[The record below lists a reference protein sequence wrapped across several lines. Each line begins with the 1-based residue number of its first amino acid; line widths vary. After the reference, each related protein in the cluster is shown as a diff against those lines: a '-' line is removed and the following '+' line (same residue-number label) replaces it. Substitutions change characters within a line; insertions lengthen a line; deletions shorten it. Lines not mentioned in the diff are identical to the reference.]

1 MRYTVRMRA
10 VTIADGRISVE
21 DRPDP
26 VPGSGQLLVR
36 VCAAGLNAADMMQL
50 RGLYPAPPGVPADI
64 PGMELAGEVVGL
76 GEGSTRY
83 HRGDRVMSLVGGG
96 AQAEL
101 AIVDESVAMPVPAA
115 LDWPAAGGFPEVFTT
130 AHDALASQCQLQ
142 RGERLLVTGAAGGV
156 GTAAVQIGIA
166 IGARVVASV
175 RQPAFR
181 SAVAELGAEVVDP
194 SEAGDHGPYDV
205 VLELV
210 GGPSFE
216 ANLPALAPGGRMA
229 VIGVGGGPRVELDLL
244 TLMGR
249 RARVMGSTLRSRSL
263 EEKALT
269 ARRVEAELLPL
280 VEAGRLRVIVGEVF
294 ALESAR
300 DAYTRFQAGGK
311 LGKIVLIVCALATGA

>member
-1 MRYTVRMRA
+1 MRA
-10 VTIADGRISVE
+10 VTIVGGRISVE

-26 VPGSGQLLVR
+26 VPGPDQLLVR
-36 VCAAGLNAADMMQL
+36 VSAAGLNGADIMQM

-64 PGMELAGEVVGL
+64 PGIELAGEVVAL
-76 GEGSTRY
+76 GEGSSRY
-83 HRGDRVMSLVGGG
+83 HPGDRVMSLVGGG

-101 AIVDESVAMPVPAA
+101 AVIDERLAMPVPAA

-130 AHDALASQCQLQ
+130 AHDALASQCQLHK
-142 RGERLLVTGAAGGV
+142 GERLLVTGAAGGV

-175 RQPAFR
+175 RKPALR
-181 SAVAELGAEVVDP
+181 PAVAELGAEVVDP

-216 ANLPALAPGGRMA
+216 ANLPALAPGGRMT

-280 VEAGRLRVIVGEVF
+280 LEAGKLRVIVGQVF
-294 ALESAR
+294 ALESAP
-300 DAYTRFQAGGK
+300 DAYARFQAGGK
-311 LGKIVLIVCALATGA
+311 LGKIVLNSCALATGT

>member
-1 MRYTVRMRA
+1 VRA
-10 VTIADGRISVE
+10 VTIVGGRISVE

-26 VPGSGQLLVR
+26 VPGPDQLLVR
-36 VCAAGLNAADMMQL
+36 VSAAGLNGADIMQM

-64 PGMELAGEVVGL
+64 PGIELAGEVVAL
-76 GEGSTRY
+76 GEGSSRY
-83 HRGDRVMSLVGGG
+83 HPGDRVMSLVGGG

-101 AIVDESVAMPVPAA
+101 AVIDERLAMPVPAA

-130 AHDALASQCQLQ
+130 AHDALASQCQLHK
-142 RGERLLVTGAAGGV
+142 GERLLVTGAAGGV

-175 RQPAFR
+175 RKPALR
-181 SAVAELGAEVVDP
+181 PAVAELGAEVVDP
-194 SEAGDHGPYDV
+194 SEVGDHGPYDV

-210 GGPSFE
+210 GGPGFE
-216 ANLPALAPGGRMA
+216 ANLPAMAPGGRIA
-229 VIGVGGGPRVELDLL
+229 VIGIGGGTRVALDLL

-249 RARVMGSTLRSRSL
+249 RVRVMGSTLRSRSL

-280 VEAGRLRVIVGEVF
+280 LEAGKLRVIVGEVF
-294 ALESAR
+294 ALESAP
-300 DAYTRFQAGGK
+300 DAYARFQAGGK
-311 LGKIVLIVCALATGA
+311 LGKIVLNSCALATGT

>member
-1 MRYTVRMRA
+1 MRYTVGMRA
-10 VTIADGRISVE
+10 VTIADGRITVA

-26 VPGSGQLLVR
+26 VPGTGQLLVR
-36 VCAAGLNAADMMQL
+36 VLAAGLNGADMMQL

-64 PGMELAGEVVGL
+64 PGMELAGEVVAL

-83 HRGDRVMSLVGGG
+83 HPGDRVMSLVGGG

-142 RGERLLVTGAAGGV
+142 SGERLLVTGAAGGV
-156 GTAAVQIGIA
+156 GTAAVQIGLA

-175 RQPAFR
+175 RQPALR
-181 SAVAELGAEVVDP
+181 SAVAKLGAEVVDP
-194 SEAGDHGPYDV
+194 SEAGEHGPYDV

-216 ANLPALAPGGRMA
+216 ANLPALAVGGRMA
-229 VIGVGGGPRVELDLL
+229 VIGVGGGPRVALDLL

-280 VEAGRLRVIVGEVF
+280 VETGRLRVIVEEVF
-294 ALESAR
+294 ALESAS
-300 DAYTRFQAGGK
+300 DAYARFQTGGK
-311 LGKIVLIVCALATGA
+311 LGKIVLISGALATGA